1 MKPNFSVCV
10 YCGSRPGNDPVYAEA
25 ARATGQWI
33 GEHGGQLVYGGGR
46 NGLMGIV
53 AEATQAAG
61 GRVVGIIPKA
71 LVDLEQANTYCDELH
86 VVDTMHERKALM
98 ADRSDA
104 FIALPGGI
112 GTFEELFEVWT
123 WRQLRYHDKAIG
135 VLNVA
140 GYYDALLVFLA
151 NSVNAGFMSD
161 AQMTLFKTGTQVE
174 PLMRAV
180 VQSSGVQQVP
190 DTLEDKL

>member
-71 LVDLEQANTYCDELH
+71 LVDLEQANTHCDELH

-151 NSVNAGFMSD
+151 NSVRAGFMSE
-161 AQMTLFKTGTQVE
+161 AQMTLFKTDTAVE
-174 PLMRAV
+174 PLMRW
-180 VQSSGVQQVP
+180 P
-190 DTLEDKL
+190 PPPP